1 MLYDLTWCSDMD
13 GLSDLLQEYG
23 TWIYILLFA
32 YCMVKSGSLPLF
44 AGYAAQTQALDL
56 SLVLAVTFAGG
67 YLGDEARFFI
77 ARRYGDA
84 WLTRWPFAEKAYA
97 GAKILVAKYGWAYIF
112 LYRYPKGMRTI
123 GALPVGLGSM
133 SWAKFT
139 VLNAGSAMVWTV
151 CLVMVG
157 FVFGDQVEE
166 AMETGWGIASVAL
179 LAAMILLAAFTWS
192 RMDRIAKVGEKI
204 D

>member
-1 MLYDLTWCSDMD
+1 
-13 GLSDLLQEYG
+13 
-23 TWIYILLFA
+23 
-32 YCMVKSGSLPLF
+32 
-44 AGYAAQTQALDL
+44 
-56 SLVLAVTFAGG
+56 
-67 YLGDEARFFI
+67 
-77 ARRYGDA
+77 
-84 WLTRWPFAEKAYA
+84 
-97 GAKILVAKYGWAYIF
+97 
-112 LYRYPKGMRTI
+112 
-123 GALPVGLGSM
+123 
-133 SWAKFT
+133 
-139 VLNAGSAMVWTV
+139 MVWTV

>member
-1 MLYDLTWCSDMD
+1 MD
-13 GLSDLLQEYG
+13 GLSDLVREYG

-32 YCMVKSGSLPLF
+32 YCMLKSGSLPLF

-97 GAKILVAKYGWAYIF
+97 AAKILVAKYGWAYIF

-139 VLNAGSAMVWTV
+139 VLNAASAIVWTA
-151 CLVMVG
+151 CLVSAG
-157 FVFGDQVEE
+157 FVFGAQIEE
-166 AMETGWGIASVAL
+166 AVETGWGFASIVL
-179 LAAMILLAAFTWS
+179 LAAMLLLSVFAWW
-192 RMDRIAKVGEKI
+192 RINRIAVRIPKIGEQSN
-204 D
+204 